1 MVFILGKE
9 VWFLDCILRVE
20 NLSKKFNGNLALNN
34 MNFNLK
40 KGEIHGIIGANG
52 SGKSTFMNILFGS
65 NNIKDTGGYKGNI
78 FIDGKQ
84 IEIKDTYG
92 AINEGIGMVHQEL
105 ALINDLD
112 ISGNVKIN
120 RENIIEKTKI
130 FKDFALV
137 DQKKNHKDTEIA
149 LSKIGITIDPRTRVR
164 NLSTNLKQFVEI
176 AREIDNRKLK
186 ILMLDEPT
194 SSLNVE
200 ETKILLSQLEELTK
214 IGVSIIFV
222 SHRLE
227 EVVSICNRITV
238 LKDGSVVRTYNKGNY
253 NINQLALD
261 MIGKDVVQ
269 VLRKKRRLSKKD
281 ILSFKSVELSHRDKR
296 FKNIALDV
304 KQGEILGITGL
315 AGHGQESFG
324 YGLMG
329 LYNMSGE
336 VRFKGEKITPGDTP
350 ELINKGIYL
359 LPDDRKEM
367 SLLINNSI
375 WENIVFES
383 YDKQSEFI
391 KYPRLGKLSPLN
403 YKKIYEHADKMIEEL
418 NIKVEDRN
426 QVIGELSGGNQQ
438 KVCIGRAI
446 TINPEV
452 LFIGEPTRGI
462 DVYSK
467 EIILEMLLKLNEINN
482 TTIVISS
489 GEISE
494 LKRVCDR
501 IIIMYENQ
509 VFKIFEDNFDGEE
522 FNLAISGRE
531 VVQNEE

>member
-1 MVFILGKE
+1 ME
-9 VWFLDCILRVE
+9 YTLRVE
-20 NLSKKFNGNLALNN
+20 NLSKEFNGNLALNN

-65 NNIKDTGGYKGNI
+65 KNIKDTGGYEGNI
-78 FIDGKQ
+78 FIDGKGV
-84 IEIKDTYG
+84 EINDTYG
-92 AINEGIGMVHQEL
+92 AINNGIGMVHQEL
-105 ALINDLD
+105 ALILDLD
-112 ISGNVKIN
+112 ISSNVKIN

-137 DQKKNHKDTEIA
+137 DQKRNHKDTEIA
-149 LSKIGITIDPRTRVR
+149 LSKIGVNIDPTTRVR
-164 NLSTNLKQFVEI
+164 NLSTNLKQFIEI
-176 AREIDNRKLK
+176 AREIDNQKLK

-194 SSLNVE
+194 SSLNLE
-200 ETKILLSQLEELTK
+200 ETKLLLSQLEELTK

-227 EVVSICNRITV
+227 EVVSICNRVTV
-238 LKDGSVVRTYNKGNY
+238 LKDGIVVNIYNKGEY
-253 NINQLALD
+253 DINQLALD
-261 MIGKDVVQ
+261 MIGKDIVQ
-269 VLRKKRRLSKKD
+269 ALRKKRNPSKEN
-281 ILSFKSVELSHRDKR
+281 ILSFKDVQMIQKDKII
-296 FKNIALDV
+296 KDIKLDI
-304 KQGEILGITGL
+304 KKGEVLGITGL

-329 LYNMSGE
+329 LHKMSGE
-336 VRFKGEKITPGDTP
+336 VIFKGEKLTPGDTP
-350 ELINKGIYL
+350 DLIKKGIYL

-383 YDKQSEFI
+383 YGKQKKFVR
-391 KYPRLGKLSPLN
+391 YPALGQLSPLN
-403 YKKIYEHADKMIEEL
+403 YGNINEHVDKMIEEL
-418 NIKVEDRN
+418 NIKVEDRD
-426 QVIGELSGGNQQ
+426 QIIGELSGGNQQ

-446 TINPEV
+446 TINPEI

-467 EIILEMLLKLNEINN
+467 EIILEMLLKLNENN
-482 TTIVISS
+482 KTTIIISS

-509 VFKIFEDNFDGEE
+509 IFKIFEDNFDGEE

-531 VVQNEE
+531 VD

>member
-1 MVFILGKE
+1 MNYILK
-9 VWFLDCILRVE
+9 VE
-20 NLSKKFNGNLALNN
+20 NLSKGFNGNLALDN

-65 NNIKDTGGYKGNI
+65 KAIRDTGGYEGNI
-78 FIDGKQ
+78 FIDGKGVD
-84 IEIKDTYG
+84 IKDTYE
-92 AINEGIGMVHQEL
+92 AINHGIGMVHQEL
-105 ALINDLD
+105 ALILDLD
-112 ISGNVKIN
+112 VSSNVKIN

-130 FKDFALV
+130 LKDFALV
-137 DQKKNHKDTEIA
+137 DQKKNHRDTEIA
-149 LSKIGITIDPRTRVR
+149 LSKIGVNMDPTMRVR
-164 NLSTNLKQFVEI
+164 NLSTNLKQFIEI
-176 AREIDNRKLK
+176 AREIDNKKLK

-194 SSLNVE
+194 SSLNLE
-200 ETKILLSQLEELTK
+200 ETKMLLSQLKKLTE

-238 LKDGSVVRTYNKGNY
+238 LKDGSVVNTYDEGNY
-253 NINQLALD
+253 DINQLALD
-261 MIGKDVVQ
+261 MIGKDIVQ
-269 VLRKKRRLSKKD
+269 ALGKKRKLSKEN
-281 ILSFKSVELSHRDKR
+281 ILSFKDIKISHKDKT
-296 FKNIALDV
+296 FKGITLDV
-304 KQGEILGITGL
+304 KKGEVLGITGL
-315 AGHGQESFG
+315 AGHGQETFA

-336 VRFKGEKITPGDTP
+336 VKFKGEKITPGDAP
-350 ELINKGIYL
+350 DLIKKGIYL
-359 LPDDRKEM
+359 LSDDRKEM

-375 WENIVFES
+375 WENMVFES
-383 YDKQSEFI
+383 YSKQREFI
-391 KYPRLGKLSPLN
+391 RYPVLGQLSPLN
-403 YKKIYEHADKMIEEL
+403 YDKINEHVDNIIKEL

-426 QVIGELSGGNQQ
+426 QIIGQLSGGNQQ

-446 TINPEV
+446 TINPEL

-467 EIILEMLLKLNEINN
+467 EIILEMLLKLNEQNN

-531 VVQNEE
+531 VD